1 MIQVRPA
8 TPSDQEALGRYG
20 AALMRQHH
28 DADARRFIEV
38 EHPENGYGRF
48 LVSQIAKP
56 ECLVIVAE
64 DDERVIGYVYADVEG
79 TSWMDLRGPAGV
91 IHDIYVD
98 DAARHRGAGRALMRV
113 AIDWIWSHGR
123 RQIVLLTKTKN
134 EHAQHLFAA
143 MGFRSTMI
151 EMTLDRYETV
161 PPPVK
166 PPGASS
172 VSRGSSAP
180 GSASG
185 GARRSGSGAGDTGGE
200 PT

>member
-1 MIQVRPA
+1 
-8 TPSDQEALGRYG
+8 
-20 AALMRQHH
+20 MRQHH

-38 EHPENGYGRF
+38 EHPETGYGRF
-48 LVSQIAKP
+48 LVSRIANP
-56 ECLVIVAE
+56 ESLVIVAE

-113 AIDWIWSHGR
+113 AIDWIWSRGR

-143 MGFRSTMI
+143 MGFRPTMI

-166 PPGASS
+166 PPGTSAASGA
-172 VSRGSSAP
+172 GS
-180 GSASG
+180 GSG
-185 GARRSGSGAGDTGGE
+185 GAGGK
-200 PT
+200 PS

>member
-1 MIQVRPA
+1 VIQVRPA
-8 TPSDQEALGRYG
+8 TPSDLEALGRYG

-28 DADARRFIEV
+28 AADARRFISV
-38 EHPENGYGRF
+38 EHPEMGYGRF

-56 ECLVIVAE
+56 ESLVIVAE
-64 DDERVIGYVYADVEG
+64 DEGRVIGYVYADVEG

-98 DAARHRGAGRALMRV
+98 DAERHRGAGRALMRV
-113 AIDWIWSHGR
+113 AIDWIWSRGR
-123 RQIVLLTKTKN
+123 TQIVLLTKTKN

-143 MGFRSTMI
+143 VGFRPTMI

-161 PPPVK
+161 PRPLR
-166 PPGASS
+166 PPGD
-172 VSRGSSAP
+172 P
-180 GSASG
+180 GAGG
-185 GARRSGSGAGDTGGE
+185 GAGTGGAGGK